1 MIRHYKSSLIFAIV
15 AVLLTFAPVCFAANL
30 PGISP
35 EDAKQIMP
43 VSQLKRGMRGYGL
56 TVFQGVKIEKFDFEI
71 LGVLKQMNSGKDFIL
86 ARIGGGPITT
96 RNTGV
101 IAGMSGSPCYI
112 NGKIIGAVSAG
123 FSFTKEPVGMI
134 TPIADMLEA
143 WDDNLP
149 EHASGYSSPDF
160 TNEPVVIGG
169 KKATKIQID
178 APGEKSKGIVDGVIH
193 MQPLMT
199 PLMVSGLSSRGMS
212 RFSEILEPY
221 HIKPVAGPGGGGKA
235 MSGIKAELVP
245 GAAVGVSLAS
255 GDIDMT
261 GIGTLTYRR
270 GNRILA
276 FGHPMLGIGA
286 IDAPMTTAFIQDVIS
301 SYETSTKLGTPI
313 KTVGRIF
320 QDRPWSIAGAVGS
333 MAKTIP
339 VVIQIDDQANKR
351 NRTFRV
357 NVINHPLLA
366 SRIAT
371 SIVGEAIFQTH
382 PTPGDAT
389 AEVSYEVVADQLG
402 KITRNNIFF
411 DPVAIDGAAIADV
424 GGLMQILSS
433 NQFYPVDIKS
443 VNVKLK
449 IVDKRNTAN
458 IDRIFVK
465 QSEYEPGETV
475 EIGVVLRPYKKDR
488 ITKTFSVKIPATAA
502 DGKVT
507 LQVKGGGTR
516 GFAAMDL
523 SGAAGEDSDMP
534 VLPSSGLGGIANAD
548 NVKQLVTKYLERE
561 KNNELVVQLVLRSTA
576 MNVSGEKLSGLP
588 SSIADIMKSSRNSGL
603 KMEREEVKEAFP
615 LDMIV
620 QGSARLSINIKR
632 KDLNESKPLPKIGTD
647 SLDSDDPGSSTTSLM
662 DSYAMLDSASSSTQL
677 MAGLAE
683 EPPIAAPEEV
693 LEDEELDE
701 SPAIDDP
708 KSEADDAKPIITAS
722 EAKPD
727 ASSAKP
733 SDTKSDV
740 KTIVRQVKTWSQKT
754 QTDFAKGTFSGVSAS
769 SKNKLEI
776 SPVLKKLVD
785 TPEQFVWSVAASK
798 SGVYAGTGN
807 SGKIYL
813 ISESGEMKPF
823 YETGELEVHSV
834 VLDASGNVYAATSP
848 HGKIFKVSPE
858 GTGKMLYKADEKYVV
873 ALAIDGEDNL
883 YAGTGDTGKV
893 YRISPDGNG
902 QVLAE
907 LNEQQVLSLHWSS
920 QGYLY
925 VGTGIN
931 GIVYKMDKYG
941 KTDPIFDANED
952 SITAVTSDT
961 NGNVYAG
968 TSPKGSIYKISADG
982 RSKSVY
988 TKATRVLSMVNDK
1001 NNNIYAVS
1009 EGTLIKIAP
1018 DETVTMLDSSKEKV
1032 QFLSL
1037 SLDEEA
1043 GALYAGTGNIGSVYM
1058 SKCCDVIGEFE
1069 SPVHDAKMISKW
1081 GRIKWSAETP
1091 EGTSVELQTRTGN
1104 VATPDSTWTNWSSAY
1119 TASAGEQI
1127 ASKDTR
1133 YIQYRVTMKTS
1144 KEEITPKVS
1153 NITVSYLTPNQK
1165 PDIKLSAPAGGEVW
1179 SGKETIKWVGIDPDK
1194 DTLTYDV
1201 FYSRDDGK
1209 EWTAIVGGTTSSSKD
1224 DKKLSAEEIAGK
1236 VKTELEKSPD
1246 VPKDMKQQVLNKIG
1260 DTAKAKAK
1268 ESSAGNSSTST
1279 SQSWDTS
1286 KLTDGKYILKV
1297 VASDKTSNSTSALTA
1312 EVISEPFVICNTPPK
1327 VAVVQKKGMQMKAAG
1342 SATISGSAESKLV
1355 EVVGVQF
1362 RVDGAVWT
1370 ATTPEDGIFDSPSES
1385 FTLTTDNLTTGKH
1398 KVEVQAIDSAGN
1410 ASTETVEV
1418 NVS

>member
-1 MIRHYKSSLIFAIV
+1 MIKNYRPSSLVFTLAM
-15 AVLLTFAPVCFAANL
+15 VLLMLAPFCFAASS

-56 TVFQGVKIEKFDFEI
+56 TVFHGTKIEKFDFEI
-71 LGVLKQMNSGKDFIL
+71 LGVLKQMNSGKDYIL

-96 RNTGV
+96 RDTGV

-123 FSFTKEPVGMI
+123 YRFSKEPVGLI

-143 WDDNLP
+143 WDNNLP
-149 EHASGYSSPDF
+149 ERASGYSSPDL

-178 APGEKSKGIVDGVIH
+178 APGEKSKGVVDGIIH

-199 PLMVSGLSSRGMS
+199 PLMISGLSSRGMS
-212 RFSEILEPY
+212 RFSEILEPF
-221 HIKPVAGPGGGGKA
+221 HLQPIAGPGSGGKS
-235 MSGIKAELVP
+235 MSDVKAELVP

-255 GDIDMT
+255 GDIDIT
-261 GIGTLTYRR
+261 GIGTVTYRR

-339 VVIQIDDQANKR
+339 VVIQVDDQANKR

-389 AEVSYEVVADQLG
+389 AEVSYEVVADQIG
-402 KITRNNIFF
+402 KISRSNIFF
-411 DPVAIDGAAIADV
+411 DPISIDGTAIADV
-424 GGLMQILSS
+424 GALMQILST

-443 VNVKLK
+443 VNVKIK
-449 IVDKRNTAN
+449 IVDKRNTATV
-458 IDRIFVK
+458 DRIFVK
-465 QSEYEPGETV
+465 QSEYEPGDTV
-475 EIGVVLRPYKKDR
+475 EVGVVLRPYKKDR
-488 ITKTFSVKIPATAA
+488 ITKTFNVKIPATAS

-516 GFAAMDL
+516 GFALMDM
-523 SGAAGEDSDMP
+523 SAAGEDSDMP
-534 VLPSSGLGGIANAD
+534 VLPSSSLGGTANAD

-561 KNNELVVQLVLRSTA
+561 KNNEIVVQLLLRSTA
-576 MNVSGEKLSGLP
+576 MNVAGEKLSGLP
-588 SSIADIMKSSRNSGL
+588 SSIADIMKSSRNSGQ

-620 QGSARLSINIKR
+620 QGSARLTINIKR
-632 KDLNESKPLPKIGTD
+632 KDLNESKSLSKISPDLP
-647 SLDSDDPGSSTTSLM
+647 DSDEPGSSTTSMM
-662 DSYAMLDSASSSTQL
+662 DGYAMLDSASASIPAMTS
-677 MAGLAE
+677 MAE
-683 EPPIAAPEEV
+683 EPPAAAPEEV
-693 LEDEELDE
+693 VEDEEVEE
-701 SPAIDDP
+701 SPAVDDSTP
-708 KSEADDAKPIITAS
+708 VVDDTKPAIAAEKSDAPDIK
-722 EAKPD
+722 KPD
-727 ASSAKP
+727 S
-733 SDTKSDV
+733 KSDV

-754 QTDFAKGTFSGVSAS
+754 QADFAKGTFSGVSAS

-798 SGVYAGTGN
+798 NGVYAGTGN

-813 ISESGEMKPF
+813 ISENGEMKSF

-834 VLDASGNVYAATSP
+834 VLDATGNVYAATSP
-848 HGKIFKVSPE
+848 HGKIFKISPD
-858 GTGKMLYKADEKYVV
+858 GTGKLLYKTSEKYVV
-873 ALAIDGEDNL
+873 ALAIDGEGNL

-907 LNEQQVLSLHWSS
+907 LNEQQVLSLHWSPL
-920 QGYLY
+920 GYLY

-952 SITAVTSDT
+952 SITAVTSDG

-968 TSPKGSIYKISADG
+968 TSPKGSIYKISPDG

-988 TKATRVLSMVNDK
+988 SKATRVLSMVNDK
-1001 NNNIYAVS
+1001 HNNIYAVS
-1009 EGTLIKIAP
+1009 EGMLIKIAP
-1018 DETVTMLDSSKEKV
+1018 NETVTMLDSSQEKV

-1037 SLDEEA
+1037 SLNEEA
-1043 GALYAGTGNIGSVYM
+1043 GALYAGTGNIGSVYL
-1058 SKCCDVIGEFE
+1058 SKCCDVVGEFE

-1081 GRIKWSAETP
+1081 GRIKWVAETP

-1104 VATPDSTWTNWSSAY
+1104 VATPDSTWSNWSSAY
-1119 TASAGEQI
+1119 TSSAGEQI

-1133 YIQYRVTMKTS
+1133 YVQYRVTLKTS
-1144 KEEITPKVS
+1144 KEEVTPKVS
-1153 NITVSYLTPNQK
+1153 NITVSYLTPNQA
-1165 PDIKLSAPAGGEVW
+1165 PDMKLTTPAGGEVW
-1179 SGKETIKWVGIDPDK
+1179 SGKETIKWIGTDPDK

-1201 FYSRDDGK
+1201 YYSKDDGK
-1209 EWTAIVGGTTSSSKD
+1209 EWTAIVGGISGANKD

-1246 VPKDMKQQVLNKIG
+1246 VPKDMKQQVLDKIG

-1268 ESSAGNSSTST
+1268 ESSAGNSSTNT

-1286 KLTDGKYILKV
+1286 KLADGKYILKV

-1312 EVISEPFVICNTPPK
+1312 EVISDPFVICNTPPK
-1327 VAVVQKKGMQMKAAG
+1327 VAVFQKGMQMKAAG
-1342 SATISGSAESKLV
+1342 SATINGSAESKLV

-1362 RVDGAVWT
+1362 RVDGASWN
-1370 ATTPEDGIFDSPSES
+1370 ATTPEDGVFDSPSES
-1385 FTLTTDNLTTGKH
+1385 FTLTTDNLTSGKH
-1398 KVEVQAIDSAGN
+1398 KVEVQAVDSAGN